1 MAKAKATSPLSKAL
15 GAPSKAVNFK
25 IHLADPNATA
35 VEDLEKMQEDMNS
48 SAQAGASPLVK
59 SILNVLNGGKTIERL
74 AFEQDPTLNNE
85 YSSLYFTKVRLIPD
99 TMLKRIAIQ
108 DDLVAAI
115 VNTRSAQLSAFGRP
129 RPDRHSNGFI
139 IEANTGV
146 LDDAN
151 DQQKLDIEKRID
163 KIEKMLLTCGETKG
177 WKDKDKLTF
186 AQFLGMTV
194 RDSII
199 VGRFAVEVINVLG
212 TDGKKKFHSFR
223 PIDAGTIYRAAPQK
237 NAAEQVRKQARFLLE
252 QLKNK
257 KLQPEKFENDEYS
270 WVQVIEGKPV
280 QAFTAEEC
288 LVHNMYPVT
297 DVMLA
302 GYPLTP
308 IDTMISAVTT
318 HINITTHN
326 KLYFQ
331 SGRASRGMLVIKSDD
346 VKEADVAAIRQ
357 HFNASINSVNNAWR
371 MPVFGLGAED
381 EIEWMPIDGQ
391 SRDMEFQYL
400 SDSNARVILSAF
412 QMSPEELPGYA
423 HLSRGTNNQALSES
437 NNEYKLEAA
446 RDVGIRPLIMQ
457 FQDFINANIFPLL
470 DENLAKICT
479 IKLVGLDADTAEKES
494 TRIQQDMPVHLTIND
509 VMDIVEKDPIPKEL
523 CGDLLLNPQYLQHLD
538 KYVPVGMILEKLMGI
553 QGASKDPQFAY
564 VRDPFWFQWQEMQ
577 QQAQAMQQQAAA
589 GGPPPD
595 GGGGGEGGGGE
606 GGPSNGDGVQ
616 RKDSDEPKGGDGGAQ
631 EAPGGSGANTQQEAG
646 EGDFSRGIDQA
657 LGALGKS
664 EAQLPP
670 SKRRLLQQQKKLVET
685 WMSELEKD
693 SNKMLN
699 DILEVADKHAPKHK
713 KE

>member
-1 MAKAKATSPLSKAL
+1 MAKRTTSAL
-15 GAPSKAVNFK
+15 GQALTKNSRKVQIK
-25 IHLADPNATA
+25 VHLADPNSTE
-35 VEDLEKMQEDMNS
+35 VEDLEKMQEEIN
-48 SAQAGASPLVK
+48 GEIVRGESPLVK
-59 SILNVLNGGKTIERL
+59 SILNVLNGGGGKTIERL

-85 YSSLYFTKVRLIPD
+85 YSSLYYTKVRLIPD

-115 VNTRSAQLSAFGRP
+115 VNTRSAQLAAFGRP

-139 IEANTGV
+139 IEPNAGI
-146 LDDAN
+146 LDGATDE
-151 DQQKLDIEKRID
+151 QKKDIEKRID
-163 KIEKMLLTCGETKG
+163 KVEKQLLTCGETKG
-177 WKDKDKLTF
+177 WKDRDKLTF

-199 VGRFAVEVINVLG
+199 VGRFSVEVIYVLG
-212 TDGKKKFHSFR
+212 TDGKRKFHSFR

-237 NAAEQVRKQARFLLE
+237 NAAEQVRKQARLLLE

-257 KLQPEKFENDEYS
+257 KLQPEKFENDEYA

-346 VKEADVAAIRQ
+346 VKESDVASIRQ
-357 HFNASINSVNNAWR
+357 HFNASINNVNNAWR
-371 MPVFGLGAED
+371 MPVFGLGSED
-381 EIEWMPIDGQ
+381 EIEWVPIDGQ

-457 FQDFINANIFPLL
+457 FQDFINASVFPLL

-479 IKLVGLDADTAEKES
+479 IKLVGLDSDTAEKES
-494 TRIQQDMPVHLTIND
+494 TRIQQDMPVHLTQND
-509 VMDIVEKDPIPKEL
+509 IMDIVEKDPVPKEL
-523 CGDLLLNPQYLQHLD
+523 CGDILLNPQWLQHLD
-538 KYVPVGMILEKLMGI
+538 KYVTVGTIMEKLMGI

-564 VRDPFWFQWQEMQ
+564 VRDPFWFQWQELQM
-577 QQAQAMQQQAAA
+577 QAQQGA
-589 GGPPPD
+589 GGGGGGGGGGDP
-595 GGGGGEGGGGE
+595 GGGGGEGGGG
-606 GGPSNGDGVQ
+606 GGNGPTNDDGVQ
-616 RKDSDEPKGGDGGAQ
+616 RKDSPEPKDGGAQ
-631 EAPGGSGANTQQEAG
+631 SAPGGSGDMQQPVSQTEQNLDSAM
-646 EGDFSRGIDQA
+646 
-657 LGALGKS
+657 GALGKS

-670 SKRRLLQQQKKLVET
+670 SKRRLVQQQAKLVT
-685 WMSELEKD
+685 HWLSQLEEDARKSID
-693 SNKMLN
+693 EV
-699 DILEVADKHAPKHK
+699 LEIAEKHAPKHK
-713 KE
+713 KD